1 MRNIIPE
8 NGYLVYADTHE
19 RVVFYECDPS
29 KNTECS
35 KTMCRA
41 EQEEDEGSFGF
52 CAKTTEAKFRKEG
65 GRSWYAVQKTTE
77 DGEPY
82 WGREYIE
89 GV

>member
-1 MRNIIPE
+1 MPV
-8 NGYLVYADTHE
+8 NGLLVLAVTHE
-19 RVVFYECDPS
+19 RVVCYECDPS

-52 CAKTTEAKFRKEG
+52 CAKTTEPKFRKEG
-65 GRSWYAVQKTTE
+65 GRSWYAVQKTPE
-77 DGEPY
+77 DGESY

>member
-1 MRNIIPE
+1 MSNIIPE

-29 KNTECS
+29 KNTECH

-41 EQEEDEGSFGF
+41 EQNEDEGSFGF
-52 CAKTTEAKFRKEG
+52 CAKTTEASFRKEG
-65 GRSWYAVQKTTE
+65 GRSWYAVQKVPE

-89 GV
+89 EA

>member
-8 NGYLVYADTHE
+8 NGYLVYADTHD

-52 CAKTTEAKFRKEG
+52 CAKTTEPKFRKEG
-65 GRSWYAVQKTTE
+65 GRSWYAVQKTPE

>member
-1 MRNIIPE
+1 MSNIIPE

-29 KNTECS
+29 KNTECP

-41 EQEEDEGSFGF
+41 EQNEDEGSFGF
-52 CAKTTEAKFRKEG
+52 CAKTTEPRFRKEG
-65 GRSWYAVQKTTE
+65 GRSWYAVQKVPE
-77 DGEPY
+77 YGEPY

-89 GV
+89 EA